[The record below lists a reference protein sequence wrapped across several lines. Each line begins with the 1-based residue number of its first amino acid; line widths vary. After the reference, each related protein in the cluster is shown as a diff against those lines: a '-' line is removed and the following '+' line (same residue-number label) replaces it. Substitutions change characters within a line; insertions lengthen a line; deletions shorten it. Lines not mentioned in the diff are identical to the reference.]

1 MRVETV
7 KLQSDS
13 WIFNYGESERTNSGW
28 GIMSER
34 LRNWEKDADWDFV
47 SQTAAYTFPSQKWR
61 TIIGLTAALR
71 ILHHQCSRV
80 AQQELL
86 RDLVIR
92 TKAEQAIKSTALV
105 SHNCQPCW
113 YISDIHVPFENIIP
127 TTYGLLTQATSKI
140 CFWKHGWQGG
150 VQFTVRIQREWH
162 VFEAINFELDEID
175 WFF

>member
-1 MRVETV
+1 MSQNYRVKLCAALALKQTVSWLEGWNLRRMRVETV
-7 KLQSDS
+7 QLQSDS

-80 AQQELL
+80 AQQELS

-105 SHNCQPCW
+105 TVTTVSHA
-113 YISDIHVPFENIIP
+113 DTFP
-127 TTYGLLTQATSKI
+127 TFMFPLRT
-140 CFWKHGWQGG
+140 
-150 VQFTVRIQREWH
+150 
-162 VFEAINFELDEID
+162 
-175 WFF
+175 